1 MKDSNTK
8 YFSTGEFAKL
18 CKVNKKTLFYYDE
31 IDLFKPEK
39 VLSNGYR
46 YYSTYQLETFN
57 VIFTLKD
64 LGMPLKEV
72 KDFMD
77 KRNTKNIIELFTYE
91 TNEIE
96 KEINRLKRK
105 QEIISNK
112 IKIIN
117 EAKHLTDK
125 IFIEHQDE
133 EYIVLSSPIDKTKY
147 PYDTD
152 TYMSHLDYC
161 YSNNLYI
168 GYPVGSIKT
177 IKDMRSENLHDYS
190 YYYTKVNKDCAN
202 KNIIVKPGG
211 NYLVGYM
218 KGYYIN
224 TPAIYK
230 KLLDYINKNNLTII
244 GFAYEDVLLDE
255 VATKDIDEYILK
267 ISIQVE

>member
-1 MKDSNTK
+1 MTDNNIK

-105 QEIISNK
+105 QEIMSNK

-125 IFIEHQDE
+125 VFIEHQDE

-230 KLLDYINKNNLTII
+230 KLLDYINKNKIKTTGDFTEI
-244 GFAYEDVLLDE
+244 
-255 VATKDIDEYILK
+255 YIMTRVGSDGKEKSLGQIEIK
-267 ISIQVE
+267 IC